1 VEVNLTQIFNY
12 LLLPSKDID
21 VYFLE
26 KAALEDNQAS
36 CLRIIDLMQTRYLI
50 RNIIGV

>member
-21 VYFLE
+21 VYFLK
-26 KAALEDNQAS
+26 KAALEDNQV
-36 CLRIIDLMQTRYLI
+36 I
-50 RNIIGV
+50 RLHVLE